1 MIKECTFFS
10 CNDWN
15 FLRENI
21 KESIENNKFKYID
34 TTYLDNE
41 RIGFINF
48 ADSNYIVDDEHS
60 DNFVIAVRI
69 EKRVLTQQIIDNE
82 YQKYYEKN
90 KNKDKDKLLA
100 KSYFTDELRKKALC
114 KSDIYFVAFCPSVNL
129 IIIGATGA
137 VAEEIRC
144 LLLRSFDFKTMRFCK
159 FNKSEYLALQEL
171 VNVGRNGN
179 FTLSNEIEIIGSE
192 KRKIK
197 MSSNK
202 DLFGNIIDDF
212 NFYLDDKIKQIGLT
226 WIYGYTQQPEIDF
239 SININDLIEIK
250 KISFYDLGDAFGQKS
265 ELFAEIKLICKMLVD
280 LFAMFGGLHADLFD
294 GKRDVMLKM

>member
-1 MIKECTFFS
+1 MIKQCTFFS
-10 CNDWN
+10 CNDWD

-21 KESIENNKFKYID
+21 EENIENNKFKYID
-34 TTYLDNE
+34 STYLDNE

-82 YQKYYEKN
+82 YQKYLNNN
-90 KNKDKDKLLA
+90 KDKDKDKLLSI
-100 KSYFTDELRKKALC
+100 SYFADELRKKALC
-114 KSDIYFVAFCPSVNL
+114 KSNVYFVAFCPSINL

-137 VAEEIRC
+137 IAEEIRC

-159 FNKSEYLALQEL
+159 FNKSEEFEL
-171 VNVGRNGN
+171 KEIVDKGRNEN
-179 FTLSNEIEIIGSE
+179 FMISNEIEIIGSE

-212 NFYLDDKIKQIGLT
+212 NFYMDDKIKQVGLT
-226 WIYGYTQQPEIDF
+226 WYNKYTKQHEIDF

-280 LFAMFGGLHADLFD
+280 LFAMFGGLHSDLFD
-294 GKRDVMLKM
+294 GDGACYA